1 MKNLLIESN
10 IDLVASVARRFH
22 DDDDLFQVGM
32 IALWEAAEKWDH
44 VHPFRPWARRVVRN
58 RMIDHVRRKKPAEEE
73 LTDDVAATEDE
84 EAPETEQELRERI
97 KRSFPKRSRERR
109 VLLLMVAGLDK
120 GQIARRMQVS
130 KRTVDRIA
138 KGAYYQL
145 EEEKRRE

>member
-1 MKNLLIESN
+1 MIESN

-84 EAPETEQELRERI
+84 EAPETEQELRDRI

-120 GQIARRMQVS
+120 DQIARRMQVS